1 MSEKNKYFLKLPVD
15 YLLGNLKID
24 RLRHRENG
32 YELVHI
38 YFTLLS
44 EAAPEGGFIYLQED
58 PMEYIEYISL
68 MRDLN
73 AERVVQMI
81 NECQD
86 LGLIELTEEHI
97 YFTDA
102 KRLISKECGSAER
115 QRRYKLNHPEK
126 FNKKSVE
133 AEEPINAERHIITHD
148 FDRSRDNVTQKRYLV
163 TSSRYIIT
171 PNHDKRYKITQERD
185 KVTPEMTSLQL
196 DINNK
201 LINYFRES
209 KESKKQSK
217 PLKER
222 APEKTLT
229 AQKIVDLYNEKCP
242 SLPKCIKLTGQ
253 IKDLIGRLMWKYTLS
268 DFSKVFEYAENNE
281 FLKGN
286 RNGEEYKTWK
296 GATLKFL
303 LREDKFKKV
312 LNGDYDDYGGS
323 SGSRWKMGSTIFSN
337 FEQRSINLDDMEA
350 LLLSN

>member
-1 MSEKNKYFLKLPVD
+1 MAEKNKFFLKLPVD

-24 RLRHRENG
+24 RLRHCENG

-44 EAAPEGGFIYLQED
+44 EAAPEGGYIYLQED
-58 PMEYIEYISL
+58 PMEYVEYISL
-68 MRDLN
+68 MRGLN

-102 KRLISKECGSAER
+102 RRLISKECGSAER

-126 FNKKSVE
+126 FNKKS
-133 AEEPINAERHIITHD
+133 AEVKEPISSERHIITHD
-148 FDRSRDNVTQKRYLV
+148 FDRSRDNVTQKRYLL
-163 TSSRYIIT
+163 TTSRYIIT
-171 PNHDKRYKITQERD
+171 PTNDKRYKITQDRY
-185 KVTPEMTSLQL
+185 KVTHELPSLL
-196 DINNK
+196 DTNNINN
-201 LINYFRES
+201 INYFRES
-209 KESKKQSK
+209 IRDRKLSK

-229 AQKIVDLYNEKCP
+229 AQKIVDMYNEKCP
-242 SLPKCIKLTGQ
+242 SLRRCMKLTSQ

-268 DFSKVFEYAENNE
+268 DFAKVFEYAENNE

-296 GATLKFL
+296 GASLKFL

-323 SGSRWKMGSTIFSN
+323 SGSRWKTGSTIFSN
-337 FEQRSINLDDMEA
+337 FEQRQINLDDMEA